1 MAKKTIL
8 VCGATGS
15 QGGAAARR
23 LLRAGYGVKAL
34 TRNPDKPAAAELR
47 SAGAEVV
54 KGDLN
59 DRSSLDAAVDD
70 VYGVFSVQNFWET
83 GYEVEV
89 EQGCR
94 MADAALDAGVEHFVY
109 SSVGSAD
116 RNTGIPHFDSKY
128 EVEQHVRSL
137 DIPYSILRP
146 VWFMSNWEGE
156 QFKNMILG
164 GTLVQ
169 PLSPDTTFQQ
179 IAVDDIGAFAVLAF
193 QNPTAWIGREVEI
206 AGDERTMKEI
216 AEAFS
221 RTVGRQVT
229 YRQMPWDDFREQAGD
244 EYADMYRWFED
255 VGYRADVDALRSE
268 HPGLQ
273 SFEEYLAAHGWKDVA
288 TDQAAS

>member
-1 MAKKTIL
+1 MAKKSIL

-23 LLRAGYGVKAL
+23 LLSAGYGVKAL

-47 SAGAEVV
+47 TAGAEVV

-59 DRSSLDAAVDD
+59 DRSSLDAAVKD

-109 SSVGSAD
+109 SSVGGAD
-116 RNTGIPHFDSKY
+116 RNTGIPHFDSKF

-137 DIPYSILRP
+137 DMPYSILRP

-164 GTLVQ
+164 GTLIQ

-206 AGDERTMKEI
+206 AGDERSMKEI

-221 RTVGRQVT
+221 GTVGRQVT

-273 SFEEYLAAHGWKDVA
+273 SFEEYLATHGWKDVA

>member
-1 MAKKTIL
+1 MDRMRSKQW
-8 VCGATGS
+8 TGTRMCMS
-15 QGGAAARR
+15 DDKESRGAAVSCKIQSDELQRDAQ
-23 LLRAGYGVKAL
+23 
-34 TRNPDKPAAAELR
+34 TLR
-47 SAGAEVV
+47 SQNGKEIDT
-54 KGDLN
+54 GL
-59 DRSSLDAAVDD
+59 RSN
-70 VYGVFSVQNFWET
+70 GNP
-83 GYEVEV
+83 G
-89 EQGCR
+89 R
-94 MADAALDAGVEHFVY
+94 
-109 SSVGSAD
+109 GSGAD
-116 RNTGIPHFDSKY
+116 RNTGIPHFDSKF

-137 DIPYSILRP
+137 DMPYSTLRP

-164 GTLVQ
+164 GTLIQ

-179 IAVDDIGAFAVLAF
+179 IAVDDVGAFAVLAF

-206 AGDERTMKEI
+206 AGDERSMKEV
-216 AEAFS
+216 ADVFS

-255 VGYRADVDALRSE
+255 VGYRADVDALRSK

-273 SFEEYLAAHGWKDVA
+273 SFEEYLATQGWKDVA